1 RRNNIKLKEKSVKE
15 LKSLYKFDNLQDFLD
30 IYNVRSKV
38 LIKKRDFYD
47 LTMAYLRKAHQQNVL
62 HAEMFFDPQTH
73 VNRGIK
79 YTTVLNGI
87 SSAMRDAEKKWGI
100 SSKLIMCFLRDL
112 SADSAMSIL
121 KEALKHKKIVA
132 VGLDSAE
139 LGYSPSKFKKVFD
152 YAKKS
157 GLLTVA
163 HAGEEGSAEDVR
175 KYLKLLKISRIDHGN
190 RSLDDEKLVKELAER
205 KITLTSCPLSNYK
218 LKVVKKMEK
227 NPVKRMLRKGLK
239 VTVNS
244 DDPAYFGGYINENY
258 QSVYDALNL
267 TKKDIYT
274 LAKNSFEGSFLS
286 DSKKQM
292 MLEKL
297 DRYAEKNE

>member
-1 RRNNIKLKEKSVKE
+1 
-15 LKSLYKFDNLQDFLD
+15 
-30 IYNVRSKV
+30 
-38 LIKKRDFYD
+38 
-47 LTMAYLRKAHQQNVL
+47 
-62 HAEMFFDPQTH
+62 
-73 VNRGIK
+73 
-79 YTTVLNGI
+79 
-87 SSAMRDAEKKWGI
+87 MRDAEKKWGI